1 MFRIDIGELSCVSC
15 LSLTALD
22 EWVRG
27 SKEFLED
34 LIVGSHVHVAE
45 EFILALGDTVLE
57 TVFTILVID
66 AFLEW
71 VRQNFISLA

>member
-1 MFRIDIGELSCVSC
+1 MFLIDLGDLSCMSC

-45 EFILALGDTVLE
+45 EFILTFRHTVLE
-57 TVFTILVID
+57 TVFAILVID
-66 AFLEW
+66 AFLKR
-71 VRQNFISLA
+71 VG